1 MPSQTVTCLIT
12 PGYVIEMVYMPHG
25 PNKTVERIVDT
36 AQVNWNYFKVKV
48 FFSKKIKIN
57 AVSVFA
63 DTRYMK
69 NVNKPYIIK
78 EKLKKTQPALVH
90 LCHHF
95 KCMICGILFLF
106 QVMTTTVPCVDALQN
121 CDVYNYTRICDRD
134 GIYATW
140 AKQNCGAYCG
150 HCTSKIILKFFLVRI
165 K

>member
-1 MPSQTVTCLIT
+1 
-12 PGYVIEMVYMPHG
+12 
-25 PNKTVERIVDT
+25 
-36 AQVNWNYFKVKV
+36 
-48 FFSKKIKIN
+48 
-57 AVSVFA
+57 
-63 DTRYMK
+63 MK

-78 EKLKKTQPALVH
+78 EKLKKNPAVVH
-90 LCHHF
+90 LCHHGFQINSIWKELLIYKNF

-121 CDVYNYTRICDRD
+121 CDVYNYTRICDRN
-134 GIYATW
+134 GIYAAW